1 MAIDWKEIGIIPLTD
16 AAGITKVFNASTHR
30 GLDIGWY
37 KNQYCPVL
45 AWQDGKV
52 IAKGYSGECGYWV
65 VLEHTYSTG
74 KRWVGYIH
82 LYQAVN
88 VAIGTTFKMGE
99 KIGNAKRGNTGV
111 SNGTHLHIY
120 MTKIVPKNIE
130 FYWTTDKDGKDV
142 SVWKDYA
149 IDPLPHLYHDKK
161 YNTEYIA
168 SSWGRPLPEKII
180 YPEPVK
186 RDESKHQVDIQSDTR
201 RLRKTAGGVRYDD
214 MCQRGI
220 YNVLETSKY
229 PNSDFKFWCL
239 IAEIEGNQF
248 WVAVKANEDL
258 EPKDYKA
265 LYEEEKK
272 KNDELKAEV
281 DKLEVENIKLEDQ
294 YATISKDYMTATGK
308 LKRVKEKAVEIEKI
322 VEE

>member
-1 MAIDWKEIGIIPLTD
+1 MIDWNEIGIIPLTD
-16 AAGITKVFNASTHR
+16 AAGITKQWNASTHR

-130 FYWTTDKDGKDV
+130 FYWTTDKNGKDV

-149 IDPLPHLYHDKK
+149 IDPLPHLYYDKK

-186 RDESKHQVDIQSDTR
+186 RDVTKHQCDIRSDTR
-201 RLRKTAGGVRYDD
+201 RLRKSAGGEAYDD
-214 MCQRGI
+214 LCTKGI
-220 YNVLETSKY
+220 YNIYETAKY
-229 PNSDFKFWCL
+229 PNSDFKFWAL
-239 IAEIEGNQF
+239 IDTIEGRQF
-248 WVAVKANEDL
+248 WVAVKESEDL
-258 EPKDYKA
+258 VVTDYKA
-265 LYEEEKK
+265 LYEAEKAKVEALNKKVSNLEEENAILEEENLGIAKTV
-272 KNDELKAEV
+272 DSLK
-281 DKLEVENIKLEDQ
+281 
-294 YATISKDYMTATGK
+294 GK
-308 LKRVKEKAVEIEKI
+308 LKEIHKLSE
-322 VEE
+322 V

>member
-16 AAGITKVFNASTHR
+16 AAGITKVFNAQTHR

-45 AWQDGKV
+45 RWQDGTL
-52 IAKGYSGECGYWV
+52 IAKGYGGEVGYYV
-65 VLEHTYSTG
+65 ILQHDYPDNK
-74 KRWVGYIH
+74 KRWVEYIH
-82 LYQAVN
+82 LYQACD
-88 VAIGTTFKMGE
+88 AEIGKFFKMGE
-99 KIGNAKRGNTGV
+99 KIGNARRGNTGV

-120 MTKIVPKNIE
+120 MTKII
-130 FYWTTDKDGKDV
+130 DKDIAFTFDRL
-142 SVWKDYA
+142 SEYA

-186 RDESKHQVDIQSDTR
+186 RDESRHQVDIQSDTR
-201 RLRKTAGGVRYDD
+201 RLRKSAGGVRYDD
-214 MCQRGI
+214 MCTKGI
-220 YNVLETSKY
+220 YNVLETAPYSTT
-229 PNSDFKFWCL
+229 DFKFWAL

-248 WVAVKANEDL
+248 WVAVKASEDL
-258 EPKDYKA
+258 EPKDYKS

-272 KNDELKAEV
+272 KNDALKAEI

-294 YATISKDYMTATGK
+294 YASLSNQYMTATGK